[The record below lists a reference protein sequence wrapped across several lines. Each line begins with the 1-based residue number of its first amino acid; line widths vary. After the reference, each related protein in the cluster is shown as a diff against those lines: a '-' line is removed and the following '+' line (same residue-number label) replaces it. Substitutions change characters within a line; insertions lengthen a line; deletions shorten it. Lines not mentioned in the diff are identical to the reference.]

1 MPSIIMTHCKQYFE
15 ILFYVTFV
23 FTKEKIIITIKG
35 LNGVSTN
42 FLLIIILLILVTLSI
57 FINI

>member
-1 MPSIIMTHCKQYFE
+1 MMIHCKQYFE
-15 ILFYVTFV
+15 ILFYVTFMFV
-23 FTKEKIIITIKG
+23 KEKIIITIKG

-42 FLLIIILLILVTLSI
+42 FLLIIILLILVILSI

>member
-1 MPSIIMTHCKQYFE
+1 MTSIIMTHCKQYFE

>member
-15 ILFYVTFV
+15 ILLYVTFV
-23 FTKEKIIITIKG
+23 FIKEKIITIKG

-42 FLLIIILLILVTLSI
+42 FLLIIILLILIILSI

>member
-1 MPSIIMTHCKQYFE
+1 MTHCKQCFE

>member
-1 MPSIIMTHCKQYFE
+1 MTHCKQYFE
-15 ILFYVTFV
+15 ILLYVTFV
-23 FTKEKIIITIKG
+23 FIKEKIITIKG

-42 FLLIIILLILVTLSI
+42 FLLIIILLILIILSI